1 MARGLGN
8 PAASV
13 YTRSVILRAIIL
25 FLALAAPAV
34 AETRFLTAFEDIPIA
49 PALQERENA
58 AFAFGT
64 PQGRLAD
71 ALAVGATD
79 EAGVR
84 AWYAAALPALGW
96 SLEDDRSAAMAFVR
110 GRERLTLSFSRGSDG
125 ALAVRYRMVAHPA
138 SLALD

>member
-13 YTRSVILRAIIL
+13 YTCPVILRALIL
-25 FLALAAPAV
+25 FLALATPAD
-34 AETRFLTAFEDIPIA
+34 AETRFLAAFDDVPLA
-49 PALQERENA
+49 PALEEQGDA

-64 PQGRLAD
+64 PQGRIAD
-71 ALAVGATD
+71 ALAVGAAD

-96 SLEDDRSAAMAFVR
+96 SMEADSPAAMAFVR